1 MMILF
6 PRSLAAMALVLPVL
20 FMTPSSAS
28 AQHAAPKLKI
38 NPPPS
43 ADLAYSIKARQSGLE
58 IGGNAVLQWNVSGGK
73 YSIVAETRAMLV
85 GKILDERSE
94 GSIDEHGLA
103 PATFTEKRFRRNQST
118 ATFDR
123 KARMIRFTES
133 AQTYPIKGGEQDRAS
148 ALWQLISIARAAPSK
163 FKTGT
168 SWTFFVAG
176 QEDGDSW
183 TFKIGKPEKIR
194 TAIGEVTALHVLKS
208 DVPESNGRRVDI
220 WLAPSH
226 EWYPVKIRFTESGG
240 EYIEQTLDR
249 ISRK

>member
-1 MMILF
+1 
-6 PRSLAAMALVLPVL
+6 MALALPAL
-20 FMTPSSAS
+20 FMTSSSAR
-28 AQHAAPKLKI
+28 AQHAAPRLKI

-43 ADLAYSIKARQSGLE
+43 AELAYSIKARQNGLE
-58 IGGNAVLQWNVSGGK
+58 IGGNAVLQWTVGGGK

-85 GKILDERSE
+85 GKILDERSQ

-103 PATFTEKRFRRNQST
+103 PAAFTEKRFRRNQST

-123 KARMIRFTES
+123 KAGVIRFTES

-148 ALWQLISIARAAPSK
+148 ALWQLISMARAAPAK
-163 FKTGT
+163 FKPGT

-194 TAIGEVTALHVLKS
+194 TALGEVSALHVLKN
-208 DVPESNGRRVDI
+208 DVPESKGRRVDI

-226 EWYPVKIRFTESGG
+226 EWYPVKLRFTESGG